1 MGTFRELIAYQK
13 GFMLSMEIFK
23 ISMRF
28 PKDEKYGLTSQ
39 IRRSSRSVCSNIA
52 EAYRKRKYEA
62 HFLSKLSDADMENT
76 ETKVWLDYSLECKY
90 ISDQEY
96 NRLMEKA
103 DEVGRLLN
111 YMMEHPE
118 KFRWNP

>member
-1 MGTFRELIAYQK
+1 
-13 GFMLSMEIFK
+13 MEIFK

-62 HFLSKLSDADMENT
+62 HFVSKLSDADMENT